1 MEVVRRLLPLCLV
14 VTACSVSNGE
24 DTNPGNQELGGAPTE
39 PSVPAAPAAPT
50 STPAPAAPATPAA
63 PTPDRG
69 AVFTIS
75 NDPVNAVVAFERN
88 EDGTLGPA
96 VSTPTGGMG
105 TGAGL
110 GSQAA
115 LALSADGKVLV
126 AVDPGSNELAA
137 FAVNGAKLTRTAHVL
152 TTGKMPVSVAMHG
165 DLVYVLNAGE
175 TACIS
180 GFRLGKDGSLT
191 FIEGSK
197 HTLSAPAA
205 GGAQIAFSPNGDA
218 LVVTEKAANV
228 IDTFTVDAQ
237 GRASDGE
244 ALPSSGMTPFGFA
257 FTKDGT
263 LVVSEAFGA
272 MPGAGA
278 VSTYRLGAPHAN
290 AAGGFERDLVTVTA
304 SLKTS
309 QTAPCWVTVGND
321 GKIAFSSNTPS
332 GTISSFVVAA
342 DGALSLI
349 GDGANGV
356 TGPETRPTDIALD
369 RLNKRLYVLDSGT
382 DDLAI
387 FDVGP
392 NGALAKRNVVI
403 ALPPTAQGLVAK

>member
-1 MEVVRRLLPLCLV
+1 MDLVRRLLPLCLV
-14 VTACSVSNGE
+14 VTACTASNGE
-24 DTNPGNQELGGAPTE
+24 DTDPGNQGLGGAPTD
-39 PSVPAAPAAPT
+39 P
-50 STPAPAAPATPAA
+50 PAPAAPADPAAPTPTKPTPPAA

-69 AVFTIS
+69 AVFTLS
-75 NDPVNAVVAFERN
+75 NEATNTVVAFERN

-96 VSTPTGGMG
+96 VETPTGGTG

-115 LALSADGKVLV
+115 LALSADGKILV

-137 FAVNGAKLTRTAHVL
+137 FSVDGAKLTRTAHVS

-191 FIEGSK
+191 FIPGSK
-197 HTLSAPAA
+197 HTLSQPAA
-205 GGAQIAFSPNGDA
+205 GGAQIAFSPAGDA

-290 AAGGFERDLVTVTA
+290 ATGGFERDLVSVTA

-309 QTAPCWVTVGND
+309 QTAPCWVTVAAD

-332 GTISSFVVAA
+332 GTISSFEVAA
-342 DGALSLI
+342 DGALSLV

-356 TGPETRPTDIALD
+356 TGPDSRPTDIALD
-369 RLNKRLYVLDSGT
+369 RLGKRLYVLDSGT
-382 DDLAI
+382 DDLAV
-387 FDVGP
+387 FDVGQG
-392 NGALAKRNVVI
+392 GALTKRNVVVT
-403 ALPPTAQGLVAK
+403 LPPNAQGLVAK